1 MKKQITVAIVSM
13 LTLTACSNPAIN
25 EPSTKARPI
34 KSSEMQQDQ
43 NKNQDTQSIFYL
55 NSADVLLTDNLLAEH
70 KPPASLI
77 VYNQCLSVRSFLS
90 GKTYTLATPNA
101 NEILFD
107 DNQNVIGL
115 LNKKSKRRILIGD
128 EIVLDSTN
136 TVNANAS
143 TKPVPK
149 DCSQELL
156 ITAAV
161 E

>member
-1 MKKQITVAIVSM
+1 M
-13 LTLTACSNPAIN
+13 
-25 EPSTKARPI
+25 
-34 KSSEMQQDQ
+34 
-43 NKNQDTQSIFYL
+43 
-55 NSADVLLTDNLLAEH
+55 
-70 KPPASLI
+70 
-77 VYNQCLSVRSFLS
+77 YNQCLSVRSFLS